1 MKAVTLSN
9 PTLYIRFMQLGD
21 IDNLT
26 NTSYEARSL
35 CLLVFVC
42 VHGTIAPCVSN
53 PLSLP
58 CVRNLETRMASWSK
72 QTSLTEQLREPDTLV
87 RFPNVPQITR
97 SAFRTRITEVL
108 QTLFVQLGPPILIN
122 VIAAKKL
129 LDRIETLEI
138 LRRALALIPGDWTNK
153 VR

>member
-1 MKAVTLSN
+1 
-9 PTLYIRFMQLGD
+9 
-21 IDNLT
+21 
-26 NTSYEARSL
+26 
-35 CLLVFVC
+35 
-42 VHGTIAPCVSN
+42 
-53 PLSLP
+53 
-58 CVRNLETRMASWSK
+58 MASWSK

-97 SAFRTRITEVL
+97 SAFRARITEVL